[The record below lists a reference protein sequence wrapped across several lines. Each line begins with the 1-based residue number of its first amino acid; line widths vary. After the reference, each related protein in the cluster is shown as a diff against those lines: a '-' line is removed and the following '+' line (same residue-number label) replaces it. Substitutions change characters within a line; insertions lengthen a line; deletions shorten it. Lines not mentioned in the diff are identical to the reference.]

1 MRRRCLASLISCER
15 MTVATM
21 YSSWSASSFS
31 ICFTLF
37 AAILAFHRTLVIDG
51 PDAAPPAPDAVSETA
66 SPVAENP
73 AAEAPAAEPS
83 AALA

>member
-1 MRRRCLASLISCER
+1 M
-15 MTVATM
+15 
-21 YSSWSASSFS
+21 
-31 ICFTLF
+31 CFTLF